1 MRISS
6 CWFLVKILN
15 PPREVIAGIRLSG
28 AGSSPE
34 AYEKS
39 SQDGTDH
46 IGYQIPSRILVAADV
61 HLRRRHHHDE
71 LHRFIECAEAH
82 PAGDA

>member
-1 MRISS
+1 ME
-6 CWFLVKILN
+6 ILN
-15 PPREVIAGIRLSG
+15 PPRKLAFGIRLSG
-28 AGSSPE
+28 ADSLPE

-39 SQDGTDH
+39 GYDRADH
-46 IGYQIPSRILVAADV
+46 IGYQILSRILVADDV
-61 HLRRRHHHDE
+61 HLRRLHHHHE